1 MNKICSLFQWKIKKY
16 KKKLFYLSFSLA
28 LNSDLNIFL
37 FLFNKNN
44 YVENDKSRNYNKRK
58 DYMKINYEKNKKK
71 MYLNEFVEKLEIK
84 QKKINH

>member
-1 MNKICSLFQWKIKKY
+1 MAI
-16 KKKLFYLSFSLA
+16 
-28 LNSDLNIFL
+28 NSDLDIFL